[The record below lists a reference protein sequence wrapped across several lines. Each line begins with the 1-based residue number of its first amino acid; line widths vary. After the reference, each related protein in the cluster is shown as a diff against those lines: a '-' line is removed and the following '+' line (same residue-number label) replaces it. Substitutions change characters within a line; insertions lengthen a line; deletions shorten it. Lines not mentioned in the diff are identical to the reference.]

1 MSVQGHT
8 ATFVLI
14 YFCKTEGE
22 HYDQSNRRSQLGR

>member
-14 YFCKTEGE
+14 YFSKTEGDR
-22 HYDQSNRRSQLGR
+22 YDKSNRRSQLGR

>member
-14 YFCKTEGE
+14 YFCKTEGDS
-22 HYDQSNRRSQLGR
+22 YDKSNRRS